1 MGFKFLSS
9 SLHSVDISSIVEKDY
24 SKKLSNDNE
33 GSSFDE
39 SSFVQKGLYDASKY
53 YIPQSELPVSE
64 SSSESS
70 LWKKYGFEKFQYS
83 PENPNEYTP
92 LKPFVISRF
101 SKDFI
106 INERP
111 FYVKVNNE
119 DTLYH
124 IYPLGDSLKW
134 YENDYLKNNKF
145 GTYTASDDYSFYG
158 SYDTVTFNEG
168 YYSRQPGYTWEGMF
182 SSRSSGPQNL
192 LRGITDWSGNWTN
205 ASSSSEFDFST
216 VLGSNDGSKIVHNGS
231 DDAVFSK
238 EINISVSEAGD
249 YCISCYVMATN
260 TNDQKINSLIEYP
273 SISDGTLKTR
283 IYPKGVILNENIA
296 TIPTNYVRIASVYSL
311 SAGSHNIQMK
321 LKTSG
326 AHLKVCG
333 WMLTKTS
340 YPVDYDFRDSIGS
353 SSSVNEVRPILIY
366 EDNNFSISD
375 SWTIK
380 YHRYIFNNYYSGQNC
395 EYYDTIMGLKV
406 GYKWDSSRNEIAIVI
421 GDTLL
426 YTEDDFSQD
435 TINDFFN
442 HQELVTIK
450 YNGNGEG
457 TYTVLSDT
465 GKTYSTGISFTPS
478 YILNNLPVRKSP
490 ISNNES
496 SVYPI
501 ILLGGTYNN
510 GFNLYP
516 GIYRDLMIFN
526 SNPDSVDK
534 YDRYLMS
541 LKKLVPSSGEVDV
554 AYKYFSDSGNVGS
567 YTTNETVVSETGSS
581 NKFFILNSP
590 YIREVFYGVS

>member
-24 SKKLSNDNE
+24 SKTSEDTHDGEAFYE
-33 GSSFDE
+33 GSLN
-39 SSFVQKGLYDASKY
+39 QKGLYDASKY
-53 YIPQSELPVSE
+53 YIPQSELPIIKNAENSKWDNYE
-64 SSSESS
+64 
-70 LWKKYGFEKFQYS
+70 FEEFNYNEQGS
-83 PENPNEYTP
+83 PF
-92 LKPFVISRF
+92 KPFNISRLY
-101 SKDFI
+101 KGII
-106 INERP
+106 INERYP
-111 FYVKVNNE
+111 YIMVSGNAVP
-119 DTLYH
+119 YH
-124 IYPLGDSLKW
+124 IYPLGDDMKW
-134 YENDYLKNNKF
+134 YKSDYFDKSKF
-145 GTYTASDDYSFYG
+145 EGYAASDNYSSYG
-158 SYDTVTFNEG
+158 LYDSEIYNEG
-168 YYSRQPGYTWEGMF
+168 KYSRQPGYTWEGMF

-192 LRGITDWSGNWTN
+192 LRGIIDWGGNWIN
-205 ASSSSEFDFST
+205 ASSSSEFGFST
-216 VLGSNDGSKIVHNGS
+216 VLGSNDGSKIIHNGS

-260 TNDQKINSLIEYP
+260 TTDQKMNSLIEYP

-283 IYPKGVILNENIA
+283 IYPKDVTLNENIA
-296 TIPTNYVRIASVYSL
+296 TIPTNYVRIAAVYSL

-321 LKTSG
+321 IKPSG

-340 YPVDYDFRDSIGS
+340 YPVEYDFRDSIGS

-395 EYYDTIMGLKV
+395 EYYDTIMGLKI
-406 GYKWDSSRNEIAIVI
+406 GYKWDSIRNEIAIVI

-478 YILNNLPVRKSP
+478 YILNNLPVRKNVN
-490 ISNNES
+490 SNDES
-496 SVYPI
+496 NVYPI
-501 ILLGGTYNN
+501 ILLGGTYNS

-516 GIYRDLMIFN
+516 GIYRDLIIFK
-526 SNPDSVDK
+526 SNADSVDK
-534 YDRYLMS
+534 CDRYLMT
-541 LKKLVPSSGEVDV
+541 LRKLPRGSYIT
-554 AYKYFSDSGNVGS
+554 YKYFSDRVDNGN
-567 YTTNETVVSETGSS
+567 YTTSETTYRITENEESDT